1 MRQDQAKPKILKVW
15 RCWGTP
21 ETRRNPIAP
30 LMFYTDLCARH
41 PDLLDFRCKG
51 DPYHL
56 IAGWI
61 TGEDRP
67 RLAA

>member
-1 MRQDQAKPKILKVW
+1 MRQDQAKPKILKAW
-15 RCWGTP
+15 RRWADP
-21 ETRRNPIAP
+21 ETRSNPMAP
-30 LMFYTDLCARH
+30 LMFYTDLCARR